1 MLWALP
7 NTPAEKAAVLAVMAV
22 VTGAAIPAIII
33 AIIIAIITATIT
45 AVIIAA
51 TIAVILV
58 PTPPARILAAEIPLY
73 RQTMQTLSPS
83 KT

>member
-7 NTPAEKAAVLAVMAV
+7 NTPAEKAVVLAVMAV
-22 VTGAAIPAIII
+22 VTGAAIP

>member
-1 MLWALP
+1 MMLWALP

-22 VTGAAIPAIII
+22 VTGAAIP

>member
-22 VTGAAIPAIII
+22 VTGAAIP